1 MADQRDYSSSW
12 YARPPATGRP
22 MHAPRHSAP
31 DRIGAPERHTATD
44 PWLRP
49 PPVSRR
55 PRTQRRLDASPWHWL
70 LWLPIVV
77 PLWPGLYNRV
87 HPQFAGLPFYYWG
100 QLAFALLAACT
111 IAVVHVATKD
121 R

>member
-12 YARPPATGRP
+12 YAPPSVQTRPV
-22 MHAPRHSAP
+22 HLPRH
-31 DRIGAPERHTATD
+31 GAPD

-49 PPVSRR
+49 GPTPPPGPRR
-55 PRTQRRLDASPWHWL
+55 SHAGRRLDANGWHWL
-70 LWLPIVV
+70 LWIPIVV

-87 HPQFAGLPFYYWG
+87 HPQLGGLPFYYWG
-100 QLAFALLAACT
+100 QLAFALLAAIT
-111 IAVVHVATKD
+111 IAVVHIATKG